1 MSEQADA
8 DQLLDNDNKGRETVD
23 SISVEVDIGLNNNK
37 QDAGNL
43 FLQKNKTKTCFLGS
57 SLHHVRL
64 ERNDLAV
71 CGVGFETVDL
81 SYHPFSGE
89 SFTTIVN

>member
-43 FLQKNKTKTCFLGS
+43 FLQKK
-57 SLHHVRL
+57 
-64 ERNDLAV
+64 
-71 CGVGFETVDL
+71 
-81 SYHPFSGE
+81 
-89 SFTTIVN
+89 